1 MNFTPNISDIA
12 IAVLPFVNMSSDSDN
27 EYFSDGIAEEII
39 NALSKIQEL
48 KVISRTS
55 SFSFKGKNYTLAE
68 IGKILNVSIILD
80 GSVRLSGTSARITV
94 QLIEAQNGFHFWSE
108 TFDRDFKNAFVVQ
121 DEISLIIADKLREH
135 LGHFNLDDRLVDSYD
150 IPFETYQ
157 KYLKGRF
164 YLMKLDFAN
173 TLKAISIFEEI
184 IKEFPEFPLPY
195 LDINQGYTYM
205 ATMGIIS
212 SYEGFTQ
219 SQPFLLKAIELNED
233 IPETQLNLAWIS
245 CWQKWDLNQAYE
257 HLNKALS
264 LRPTD
269 SMYLTMANFLT
280 IEGKLDTAM
289 IYVNKSLDLA
299 PFSPVSV
306 HYKGF
311 LFYMMG
317 QFDKAQQYFKRSLD
331 LQPKLPFPI
340 VYMGA
345 IYLLSGQYEKGLSF
359 FNNLEDEDNGYLTKL
374 GGIAIAHSMMG
385 NHKLAEEVIL
395 QLDSYLQTPSAG
407 NALNFL
413 ILCHAQL
420 NNLEKALEYIQIAI
434 ENRFPLVLLLPT
446 EPLAKPLHE
455 LTSFKKSIAEILG
468 NSNSQEPVRKYKQSL
483 FSDEELIRYKDR
495 LNALMEEDKLYIN
508 PELSLRLLAEYMN
521 LPPNHMSQLLNEG
534 FEKNFADFINSYR
547 LEEFKSKLNTASVHH
562 LTLLALAYDS
572 GFNSKTVFN
581 TYFKKKMGIS
591 PKAYWNKIKH

>member
-1 MNFTPNISDIA
+1 
-12 IAVLPFVNMSSDSDN
+12 
-27 EYFSDGIAEEII
+27 
-39 NALSKIQEL
+39 
-48 KVISRTS
+48 
-55 SFSFKGKNYTLAE
+55 
-68 IGKILNVSIILD
+68 
-80 GSVRLSGTSARITV
+80 
-94 QLIEAQNGFHFWSE
+94 
-108 TFDRDFKNAFVVQ
+108 
-121 DEISLIIADKLREH
+121 
-135 LGHFNLDDRLVDSYD
+135 
-150 IPFETYQ
+150 
-157 KYLKGRF
+157 
-164 YLMKLDFAN
+164 
-173 TLKAISIFEEI
+173 
-184 IKEFPEFPLPY
+184 
-195 LDINQGYTYM
+195 
-205 ATMGIIS
+205 
-212 SYEGFTQ
+212 
-219 SQPFLLKAIELNED
+219 
-233 IPETQLNLAWIS
+233 
-245 CWQKWDLNQAYE
+245 
-257 HLNKALS
+257 
-264 LRPTD
+264 
-269 SMYLTMANFLT
+269 MANFLT

-317 QFDKAQQYFKRSLD
+317 QFDKAQQYFKRSLE

-395 QLDSYLQTPSAG
+395 QLDSYRQTPSAG